1 MKVIQ
6 PKAFS
11 GPKPK
16 HYLRAGE
23 AASYIGLAVS
33 TLAKFRVDGTGP
45 CYIRAGRILYDR
57 DDLDAWLA
65 SRKRLSTSDCGG
77 VK

>member
-1 MKVIQ
+1 MTVVR

-16 HYLRAGE
+16 HYLRTKD

-33 TLAKFRVDGTGP
+33 TLAKFRVDGSGP
-45 CYIRAGRILYDR
+45 RYIRAGRILYDR

-65 SRKRLSTSDCGG
+65 SRKRVSTSDNGG
-77 VK
+77 A